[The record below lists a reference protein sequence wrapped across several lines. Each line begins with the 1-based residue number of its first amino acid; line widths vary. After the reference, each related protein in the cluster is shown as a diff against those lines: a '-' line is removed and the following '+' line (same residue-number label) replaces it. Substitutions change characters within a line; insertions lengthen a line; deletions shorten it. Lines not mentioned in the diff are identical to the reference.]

1 MQMFLQFFA
10 HSNKGYNMMD
20 GSDWGWGFLMMLF
33 WALVVTL
40 IVVLIVRAFGGS
52 RDDGHKANNAVSIA
66 KERYAKGEIT
76 KKEFEQLKKDL
87 VSQ

>member
-1 MQMFLQFFA
+1 MFLQFFA
-10 HSNKGYNMMD
+10 HNSNGYNMMD

-33 WALVVTL
+33 WALVVIL
-40 IVVLIVRAFGGS
+40 VVVLVIRAFSDG
-52 RDDGHKANNAVSIA
+52 RDSGRKTNDAVSIA

-87 VSQ
+87 TSR

>member
-1 MQMFLQFFA
+1 MFLQFFA
-10 HSNKGYNMMD
+10 HYNNGYDMMD
-20 GSDWGWGFLMMLF
+20 GSNWGWGFLMMFF
-33 WALVVTL
+33 WAFVLIL
-40 IVVLIVRAFGGS
+40 IVALIVRAFGSS
-52 RDDGHKANNAVSIA
+52 RDDGHKTNNAVSIA